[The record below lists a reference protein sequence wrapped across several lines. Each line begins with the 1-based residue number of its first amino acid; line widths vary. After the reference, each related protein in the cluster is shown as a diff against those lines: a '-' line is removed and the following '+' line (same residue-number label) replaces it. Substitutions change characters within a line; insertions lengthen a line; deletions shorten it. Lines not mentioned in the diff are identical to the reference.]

1 MADHVVAVVGGG
13 ITGLAAAWALT
24 KLDDPPA
31 VVVFD
36 ADRLGGKLRTS
47 PFAGLPAV
55 DEGADAFL
63 ARVPEAIALCN
74 ELGLG
79 DELVAPATG
88 KAYLWWNGAMHRLP
102 EGLVLG
108 VPAGV
113 ARLARS
119 DLLSWRGKARA
130 ALEPL
135 LPRLSAALDDDNLG
149 ALIRSRFGDEV
160 LERLVDPLI
169 GGINAGDAD
178 HLSLAASAPQV
189 AEVAARSRSL
199 LIGLRRRALPTGT
212 PPTGTVSS
220 GPAAPVFLTPQR
232 GMASLVGR
240 LVDALTE
247 RGVELRT
254 AAPIE
259 RIERDGTGW
268 RVGTLDADAV
278 IVATPAHV
286 AAPQLAAVAPR
297 AAALIAAIEH
307 ASVAMVTLAF
317 DAANVSRTLDG
328 SGHLIP
334 KPQQHHL
341 TACSWASTKWAHWRR
356 ADQVVLRASL
366 GRYGHEASAL
376 GGDDEL
382 IARAL
387 ADLTPALGLRGAPS
401 DVRITRWDKAFPQHT
416 PKHLDRVLA
425 IEAALADEAPGLV
438 VAGAAY
444 RGVGIPAC
452 IRQGVVAAA
461 TVTRHWSI
469 P

>member
-1 MADHVVAVVGGG
+1 MTERVVAIVGGG

-24 KLDDPPA
+24 KLDDPPT

-36 ADRLGGKLRTS
+36 ADDRLGGKLRTS

-63 ARVPEAIALCN
+63 ARVPEAVALCG

-79 DELVAPATG
+79 DELVAPSTG
-88 KAYLWWNGAMHRLP
+88 KAYLWWDGAMHRLP

-113 ARLARS
+113 ARLASS

-135 LPRLSAALDDDNLG
+135 LPRRSAVIDDDNLG
-149 ALIRSRFGDEV
+149 SLIRQRFGDEV

-189 AEVAARSRSL
+189 AEVVARSRSL
-199 LIGLRRRALPTGT
+199 LIGLRRHSAPTGT
-212 PPTGTVSS
+212 APRGA
-220 GPAAPVFLTPQR
+220 AAPVFLTPR
-232 GMASLVGR
+232 HGMASLVER
-240 LVDALTE
+240 LVQALTA

-259 RIERDGTGW
+259 RIERHGARW
-268 RVGTLDADAV
+268 RVGPLDADAV

-286 AAPQLAAVAPR
+286 AAPQLAAVAPD
-297 AAALIAAIEH
+297 AAALIAAIDH
-307 ASVAMVTLAF
+307 ASVTMVTLAF
-317 DAANVSRTLDG
+317 DAANVARALDG
-328 SGHLIP
+328 SGHLVP

-356 ADQVVLRASL
+356 ADQVLLRASL

-376 GGDDEL
+376 GSDDEL

-401 DVRITRWDKAFPQHT
+401 DVRVTRWDKAFPQHT
-416 PKHLDRVLA
+416 PKHLDRVVA
-425 IEAALADEAPGLV
+425 IEAALAAEARGLV

-452 IRQGVVAAA
+452 IRQGTAAAA
-461 TVTRHWSI
+461 TVARRWSI